1 MHTKDQI
8 IKSCCDEKMKVVLD
22 MMELFT
28 KEDVGLQL
36 KSVYK
41 DDEGQELLDP
51 EEILQRALREG
62 GLFYLLKLEKYNL
75 HEKRY
80 PKLCNV
86 TYSHFPLNFVCS
98 IQTYNF
104 VTKQYH
110 QLKPQ
115 C

>member
-62 GLFYLLKLEKYNL
+62 ESFLSSEKLEKYNL
-75 HEKRY
+75 
-80 PKLCNV
+80 
-86 TYSHFPLNFVCS
+86 T
-98 IQTYNF
+98 
-104 VTKQYH
+104 
-110 QLKPQ
+110 
-115 C
+115 

>member
-22 MMELFT
+22 MMEIFT
-28 KEDVGLQL
+28 REDVGPQL

-62 GLFYLLKLEKYNL
+62 ELFLLSSLIKNWISK
-75 HEKRY
+75 
-80 PKLCNV
+80 
-86 TYSHFPLNFVCS
+86 T
-98 IQTYNF
+98 
-104 VTKQYH
+104 
-110 QLKPQ
+110 
-115 C
+115 